1 MNKQKKLVLFDLDK
15 TLITCDSL
23 KRLVFFL
30 FKRDFINFSYKFPSL
45 ILVTLKHLFSSCN
58 HKTDTKSELFSI
70 ILKGYDRKQIKKF
83 SIEFSE
89 YIFFNFKSEKI
100 YKILLD
106 SKKLRSEIY
115 IVTASGDFYCK
126 FLAKLFSSKLISTKV
141 NLSKKKL
148 GKIIGK
154 NCFGFQKKYRI
165 LKEIKNFKGKHST
178 FYTDSETDKPLLNAC
193 SKGYL
198 VNY

>member
-1 MNKQKKLVLFDLDK
+1 MNRKKKLVLFDLDK

-23 KRLVFFL
+23 KKLVIFL
-30 FKRDFINFSYKFPSL
+30 LKRDFINFFYKLPSL
-45 ILVTLKHLFSSCN
+45 ILITFKHLFSNCD
-58 HKTDTKSELFSI
+58 HKTDTKSKLFSI
-70 ILKGYDRKQIKKF
+70 ILNGYNKEQIKRF
-83 SIEFSE
+83 SIEFSR
-89 YIFFNFKSEKI
+89 YIFHNFKNDKI

-115 IVTASGDFYCK
+115 IVTASADFYCK

-141 NLSKKKL
+141 NLNKKNF

-154 NCFGFQKKYRI
+154 NCFGIQKKHRI
-165 LKEIKNFKGKHST
+165 LKEIKNFKGKYST
-178 FYTDSETDKPLLNAC
+178 YYTDSKTDAPLLNAC

-198 VNY
+198 VDY